1 MGIIEELLR
10 RKNKVV
16 ELKKGILKLFKE
28 HYEMTDSEAEEY
40 YKKQVKEIK
49 KVVVKEHAEQLK
61 QECVDV
67 LNEINRTGEIPGL
80 VF

>member
-1 MGIIEELLR
+1 MA
-10 RKNKVV
+10 
-16 ELKKGILKLFKE
+16 ELKEGILKLFKE
-28 HYEMTDSEAEEY
+28 HYGMTDNEAEEY

-49 KVVVKEHAEQLK
+49 KVVVKEHVEQLK

-67 LNEINRTGEIPGL
+67 LDEINRTGEIPGL

>member
-1 MGIIEELLR
+1 
-10 RKNKVV
+10 
-16 ELKKGILKLFKE
+16 
-28 HYEMTDSEAEEY
+28 MTDSEAEEY
-40 YKKQVKEIK
+40 YQKQVKEIK
-49 KVVVKEHAEQLK
+49 KVVVKEHVEQLK

>member
-1 MGIIEELLR
+1 MA
-10 RKNKVV
+10 
-16 ELKKGILKLFKE
+16 ELKEGILKLLKN
-28 HYEMTDSEAEEY
+28 YGMTDNEAEEY

-49 KVVVKEHAEQLK
+49 KVVVKEHMEQLK

-67 LNEINRTGEIPGL
+67 LDEINRTGEIPEL

>member
-1 MGIIEELLR
+1 MA
-10 RKNKVV
+10 
-16 ELKKGILKLFKE
+16 ELKEGILKLLKE
-28 HYEMTDSEAEEY
+28 HYGITDNEAEEY

-49 KVVVKEHAEQLK
+49 KVVVKEHVEQLK

-67 LNEINRTGEIPGL
+67 LDEINRTGEIPGL

>member
-1 MGIIEELLR
+1 MA
-10 RKNKVV
+10 
-16 ELKKGILKLFKE
+16 ELKEGILKLLKE
-28 HYEMTDSEAEEY
+28 HYGITDSEAEEY

-49 KVVVKEHAEQLK
+49 KVVVKEHVEQLK

-67 LNEINRTGEIPGL
+67 LDEINRTGEIPRL

>member
-1 MGIIEELLR
+1 MA
-10 RKNKVV
+10 
-16 ELKKGILKLFKE
+16 ELKEGILKLLKN
-28 HYEMTDSEAEEY
+28 YGMTDNKAEEY

-49 KVVVKEHAEQLK
+49 KVVVKEHVEQLK

-67 LNEINRTGEIPGL
+67 LDEINRTGEIPRL

>member
-1 MGIIEELLR
+1 M
-10 RKNKVV
+10 V

-28 HYEMTDSEAEEY
+28 HYEMTDGEAEEY

-49 KVVVKEHAEQLK
+49 KVVVKEYVEQLK

-67 LNEINRTGEIPGL
+67 LDEINRTGEIPGL

>member
-1 MGIIEELLR
+1 MA
-10 RKNKVV
+10 
-16 ELKKGILKLFKE
+16 ELKEGILKLLKS
-28 HYEMTDSEAEEY
+28 YGMTDNEAEEY

-49 KVVVKEHAEQLK
+49 KVVVKEHVEQLK

-67 LNEINRTGEIPGL
+67 LDEINRTGEIPGL

>member
-1 MGIIEELLR
+1 MA
-10 RKNKVV
+10 
-16 ELKKGILKLFKE
+16 ELKEGILKLLKN
-28 HYEMTDSEAEEY
+28 YGMTDREAEEY

-49 KVVVKEHAEQLK
+49 KVVLKEHVEQLK

-67 LNEINRTGEIPGL
+67 LDEINRTGEIPGL